1 MSKVLSQ
8 LGSRRRSNIL
18 SPLIYVLLLLLLGT
32 IGLGLQQQDTWL
44 VRGLFYCVIA
54 WLGLFGLAF
63 VGYSIWNSDALQTEN
78 YQLKKHKQLMGDNKR
93 GIERQDTETVE
104 GASEPI
110 TVSLDS
116 GNWKRLGR
124 VSKDKMKKEDSE

>member
-1 MSKVLSQ
+1 
-8 LGSRRRSNIL
+8 
-18 SPLIYVLLLLLLGT
+18 LLLLLGT